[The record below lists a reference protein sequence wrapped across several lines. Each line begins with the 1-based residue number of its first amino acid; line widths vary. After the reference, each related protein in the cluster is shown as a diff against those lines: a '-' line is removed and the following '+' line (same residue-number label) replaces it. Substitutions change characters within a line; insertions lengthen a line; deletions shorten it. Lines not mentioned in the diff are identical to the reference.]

1 MGEWPVGGVDIGVG
15 AVIGISALIAFG
27 RGFVRE
33 LLAVAGWV
41 GAIFATIYGLPYL
54 KPYVREIISIG
65 LIADF
70 VAGVVIFVVSLMLF
84 SLLTGFIAKRV
95 QASALNI
102 LDRSLGL
109 LFGVL
114 RGAVLVCLAYVVV
127 EWMMPPKEQPA
138 WLRSA
143 RTMPLVEVGAA
154 LLKSLV
160 PDDAA
165 AAGAGI
171 ADDARKKARKALETQ
186 RVLRDIL
193 IPEPKGAGTDGPT
206 GYDRR
211 ERSDMERLIESN
223 R

>member
-1 MGEWPVGGVDIGVG
+1 MGELPVNGVDIGIG
-15 AVIGISALIAFG
+15 AVIVVSALIAFG
-27 RGFVRE
+27 RGFVHE

-41 GAIFATIYGLPYL
+41 GAVFATIYGLPYL
-54 KPYVREIISIG
+54 KPYAREMIAIG

-70 VAGVVIFVVSLMLF
+70 VAGAVIFVVSVVLF
-84 SLLTGFIAKRV
+84 SLLTGVVAKLV

-102 LDRSLGL
+102 LDRSLGF

-127 EWMMPPKEQPA
+127 EWMMPPREQPQ

-143 RTMPLVEVGAA
+143 RTLPLVEAGSAF
-154 LLKSLV
+154 LKSLV

-165 AAGAGI
+165 AAGV
-171 ADDARKKARKALETQ
+171 ADDARKKARKALESQ
-186 RVLRDIL
+186 RILRDIL
-193 IPEPKGAGTDGPT
+193 VPEPKGAGTDDPT
-206 GYDRR
+206 GYDQR
-211 ERSDMERLIESN
+211 ERGDMERLIESN